1 MKLLFENWK
10 RYLSEVSDDQVI
22 DVFDGNPVARQGD
35 DLRRA
40 ILLAIKGK
48 DGARNIQG
56 SLLKLVLD
64 FDVEYSEIAR
74 IIDEMMSQF
83 AFADERDENRARLLG
98 SEASREA
105 DKEASYEDS
114 DF

>member
-10 RYLSEVSDDQVI
+10 RYLSEASDDQVI
-22 DVFDGNPVARQGD
+22 DVFDGNPVAKQGD

-48 DGARNIQG
+48 DGEENIQG

-64 FDVEYSEIAR
+64 FDVEYGEIAR
-74 IIDEMMSQF
+74 IIYVMRDKF
-83 AFADERDENRARLLG
+83 AFDDERDENRARLLG

-105 DKEASYEDS
+105 SYEDG